1 MHNRADVPVWGSSSD
16 EGRRARS
23 THLPGPRTGKE
34 STHWRNWL
42 LPEHMRS
49 MRPVERYKRNYR
61 QFTWNNRIAYG
72 APVLTGRRDTG
83 KDECSYYSVI
93 AALESNLRIQ
103 QSFVDNLSIKYLKQ
117 KHVKV
122 IQTNGAL
129 RRLGR
134 VEQLL
139 NMLKDIG
146 VPSEHIYNLNLKVY
160 MNWKMRRKERMR
172 EVGLVMQ
179 CA

>member
-1 MHNRADVPVWGSSSD
+1 M
-16 EGRRARS
+16 
-23 THLPGPRTGKE
+23 
-34 STHWRNWL
+34 L
-42 LPEHMRS
+42 L
-49 MRPVERYKRNYR
+49 
-61 QFTWNNRIAYG
+61 IL
-72 APVLTGRRDTG
+72 LTSINLHA
-83 KDECSYYSVI
+83 DECSYYSVI

-122 IQTNGAL
+122 SQTNGAL

-146 VPSEHIYNLNLKVY
+146 VPSEHIYNLNLKV
-160 MNWKMRRKERMR
+160 
-172 EVGLVMQ
+172 
-179 CA
+179 